1 MNESDI
7 IMNIDL
13 TMKRYL
19 KQAGGILL
27 SKIFIHLVTLVSV
40 TLEEE
45 EDDDDDFSCVV
56 KPFCLTDATCLRF
69 TNNER
74 AAGKWPVNV
83 CVYRAWR
90 HSESELGFSPTA
102 YGRNLVT
109 QEEKHKKTNLHKS
122 REQVSYVP
130 ACISLDIGFE
140 ITFMHWRSVT
150 KETQKG

>member
-1 MNESDI
+1 MNDSDI

-40 TLEEE
+40 PLEEDE
-45 EDDDDDFSCVV
+45 EDDDFSYVV

-74 AAGKWPVNV
+74 AAGK
-83 CVYRAWR
+83 
-90 HSESELGFSPTA
+90 
-102 YGRNLVT
+102 
-109 QEEKHKKTNLHKS
+109 
-122 REQVSYVP
+122 
-130 ACISLDIGFE
+130 
-140 ITFMHWRSVT
+140 
-150 KETQKG
+150 